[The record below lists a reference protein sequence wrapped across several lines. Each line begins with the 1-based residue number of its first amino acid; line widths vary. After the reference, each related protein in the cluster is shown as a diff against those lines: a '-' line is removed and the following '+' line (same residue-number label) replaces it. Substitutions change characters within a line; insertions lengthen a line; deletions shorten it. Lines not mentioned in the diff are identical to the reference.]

1 MVEDSNKAVINEI
14 IDPTLGLF
22 VDDTVNVDSQLDFE
36 KNGFDTT
43 FRLVNTL
50 QERLDNILEQARKK
64 VISLQFSGQA
74 VDEIPNDP
82 LSAEKSIK
90 AEDVYFDDSLRQI
103 LEPENLVFFLQ
114 PSTDDRR
121 DFEVNVGRYDF
132 IVFKLPALTTVSIA
146 KRDLKDSLEK
156 IIEDLDLNLKQV
168 KMNND
173 DRQETKQNINIIKK
187 LITRFD
193 SINKQNIENNFKHI
207 IGFQN

>member
-1 MVEDSNKAVINEI
+1 M
-14 IDPTLGLF
+14 
-22 VDDTVNVDSQLDFE
+22 
-36 KNGFDTT
+36 
-43 FRLVNTL
+43 
-50 QERLDNILEQARKK
+50 
-64 VISLQFSGQA
+64 
-74 VDEIPNDP
+74 
-82 LSAEKSIK
+82 
-90 AEDVYFDDSLRQI
+90 
-103 LEPENLVFFLQ
+103 
-114 PSTDDRR
+114 
-121 DFEVNVGRYDF
+121 
-132 IVFKLPALTTVSIA
+132 PALTTVSIA